1 MDPENVNGLNLYCY
15 CGNDPVNYCDPSG
28 HSVIAIV
35 LSVLAVAGLVTTGIG
50 VATDN
55 NTLTAIGLTMVA
67 VPAIISG
74 IGAIATGATY
84 LGIIGG
90 VTCVAGMGSTVFA
103 ATEYIEAFTGN
114 NWMINAGM
122 SEEWYNRLL
131 LTTATIATIGTIS
144 CNVLSSI
151 GKMSTPK
158 QMTNSFTNHPNR
170 WKVLKEQISDATG
183 RKYRGGTSIYSNN
196 INRWTG
202 ARASFH
208 RIIRDGVFIHGPHFH
223 ELI

>member
-1 MDPENVNGLNLYCY
+1 M
-15 CGNDPVNYCDPSG
+15 NYCDPSG

-208 RIIRDGVFIHGPHFH
+208 N
-223 ELI
+223 